1 MSKLGRL
8 IIEKMEEEELTTEEI
23 LEKGLDYEDSRY

>member
-8 IIEKMEEEELTTEEI
+8 LIDKMEEEELTTEEI
-23 LEKGLDYEDSRY
+23 LEKGLNYERN

>member
-8 IIEKMEEEELTTEEI
+8 LIDKMEEEELTTEEI
-23 LEKGLDYEDSRY
+23 LEKGLNYENSRH